1 VIGGEED
8 GMDFDEPED
17 ELDEERGELDG
28 EDSEDAESTPEER
41 FFIDADWYERQGLSF
56 NDVIQERMCPQ
67 CQRKIGEDVE
77 ERYPV
82 LDKKTR
88 KVTYELRQVQYGSR
102 PVAVIRDDCARKS
115 GFVTPDMPVL
125 EAIFRILL
133 ANGNQPMPLEHIR
146 DQLREW
152 CPTGRCQWLLLPP
165 ETIRRIVE
173 NDHFYGLRLHEL
185 PVAA

>member
-1 VIGGEED
+1 
-8 GMDFDEPED
+8 MDFDDPESF
-17 ELDEERGELDG
+17 DEEGD
-28 EDSEDAESTPEER
+28 EDAEEGAAEEPAEER
-41 FFIDADWYERQGLSF
+41 YFIDADWHEQQGLSF
-56 NDVIQERMCPQ
+56 SDVVRERMCIQ
-67 CQRKIGEDVE
+67 CQRRIGEDIE

-82 LDKKTR
+82 VDRKTR
-88 KVTYELRQVQYGSR
+88 KVTYELRRVQYGAR
-102 PVAVIRDDCARKS
+102 PVAVIRDCCAHKQQ
-115 GFVTPDMPVL
+115 FVVPDMPVL

-173 NDHFYGLRLHEL
+173 NDQFYGLRRHE
-185 PVAA
+185 VVEAA

>member
-1 VIGGEED
+1 MEFD
-8 GMDFDEPED
+8 GRVSFDGD
-17 ELDEERGELDG
+17 RD
-28 EDSEDAESTPEER
+28 EDAEEEDEGDPSAEER
-41 FFIDADWYERQGLSF
+41 YFIDADWCEQQGLSF
-56 NDVIQERMCPQ
+56 NDVVQARMCPP
-67 CQRKIGEDVE
+67 CQKRVGEDVE

-82 LDKKTR
+82 VDRKTR
-88 KVTYELRQVQYGSR
+88 RVTYELRRVQYGSR
-102 PVAVIRDDCARKS
+102 PVLAIRDCCARKS
-115 GFVTPDMPVL
+115 QFIVPDMPVL

-173 NDHFYGLRLHEL
+173 NDQFYGLRRHEVL
-185 PVAA
+185 EAA